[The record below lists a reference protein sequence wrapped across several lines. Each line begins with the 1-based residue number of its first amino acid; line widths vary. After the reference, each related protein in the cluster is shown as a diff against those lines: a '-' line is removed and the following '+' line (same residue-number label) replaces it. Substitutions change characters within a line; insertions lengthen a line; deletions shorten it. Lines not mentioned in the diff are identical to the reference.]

1 MRYIKFTYSNGY
13 CGCDEEI
20 YEAFE
25 DGVSDSEIEEYGYDG
40 IQMYSFYE
48 PDDRFV
54 SEDDYDSE
62 DEYMDAYDEYQ
73 ENIDVSWEE
82 VSKEEFEEYA

>member
-1 MRYIKFTYSNGY
+1 MRYIKFTYDNGY
-13 CGCDEEI
+13 CGCDEEV

-25 DGVSDSEIEEYGYDG
+25 DGTDDLEIEEYGYEG

-73 ENIDVSWEE
+73 ENIEVSWEE
-82 VSKEEFEEYA
+82 VSKEEFEENA